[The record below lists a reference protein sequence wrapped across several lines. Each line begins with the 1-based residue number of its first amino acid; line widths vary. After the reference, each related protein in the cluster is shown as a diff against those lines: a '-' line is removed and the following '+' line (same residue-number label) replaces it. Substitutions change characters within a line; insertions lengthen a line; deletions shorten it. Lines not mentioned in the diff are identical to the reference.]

1 MLEQRF
7 LASHLLMTFIFLALD
22 NTGRKMLSQITG
34 WFLGKLRLSA
44 LISHA
49 GLNPFGEQHPKAE
62 SADND
67 RSNNISS
74 K

>member
-1 MLEQRF
+1 
-7 LASHLLMTFIFLALD
+7 MTFIFLTLD

-34 WFLGKLRLSA
+34 CFLGKLKLSA
-44 LISHA
+44 LFSSA
-49 GLNPFGEQHPKAE
+49 GLNPFGEHHPKGE
-62 SADND
+62 GADND